1 MSRRRVGGAI
11 KKGRGAKIALREE
24 EVEEEVDEDVEDTK
38 KAKEPVK
45 TKPIAKKGGKAAVNK
60 NKYCLTSK
68 MKTPQGISRN
78 FVRNLSLQP
87 ANNVPTEMLIEFVF
101 ARPAGTMTISL

>member
-24 EVEEEVDEDVEDTK
+24 EVVEEVDEDVEVSK

-45 TKPIAKKGGKAAVNK
+45 TKPIAKMGGKAV
-60 NKYCLTSK
+60 
-68 MKTPQGISRN
+68 
-78 FVRNLSLQP
+78 V
-87 ANNVPTEMLIEFVF
+87 
-101 ARPAGTMTISL
+101 

>member
-24 EVEEEVDEDVEDTK
+24 EVEKEVDEDVEDTK

-45 TKPIAKKGGKAAVNK
+45 TKPIAKKGGKAAV
-60 NKYCLTSK
+60 
-68 MKTPQGISRN
+68 
-78 FVRNLSLQP
+78 
-87 ANNVPTEMLIEFVF
+87 
-101 ARPAGTMTISL
+101 

>member
-24 EVEEEVDEDVEDTK
+24 EVEEEEVDEDIFCTK

-45 TKPIAKKGGKAAVNK
+45 TKPIAKKGGKA
-60 NKYCLTSK
+60 TS
-68 MKTPQGISRN
+68 
-78 FVRNLSLQP
+78 
-87 ANNVPTEMLIEFVF
+87 
-101 ARPAGTMTISL
+101 